1 MRGNYELM
9 FIVYRLLLCRYEI
22 SFHYLISG
30 ISANEKIEMDS
41 VISVLKKKYQKQ
53 RSTRQKELL
62 ENHTKHMQDVT
73 MEDLKTFLRGEEVE
87 KG

>member
-1 MRGNYELM
+1 M
-9 FIVYRLLLCRYEI
+9 FIVYRLLPVD
-22 SFHYLISG
+22 SYLISG
-30 ISANEKIEMDS
+30 ISANDKIEMDS
-41 VISVLKKKYQKQ
+41 VIAVLKKKYQKQ

-73 MEDLKTFLRGEEVE
+73 MEDLKTFLRGQEVE